1 MSRAGGDAAAALERA
16 GVETVRRAVE
26 LDVASRFQESLVCYQ
41 EGIDLLLQVVKATKD
56 EVKKQHYRQKIS
68 EYMTRAEDIK
78 KYIEKEKQ
86 DGKYHKQIKIDEN
99 ATGFS
104 YEKLFQ
110 EYLNE
115 IVTEVWVEDPY
126 IRHVHQLYNF
136 LRFCE
141 MLVKGPCKVK
151 TIHLLTSYDEGNGKA
166 QQISGL
172 EEIKQSLR
180 NHGVTLNVS
189 FSSSIHDREIRF
201 NSGWMIKIGRGLD
214 YFKKPQI
221 EDLKKKNHDVRQYVM
236 QLHDRKEV
244 AESQV
249 DSLTCKNDHLRK
261 ELAVINKLSEQLEK
275 QEELL
280 LNTADKELE
289 EAKIQVIL
297 ETEAEKKQ
305 GKSPSR
311 LDTFVKTLEEDRDY
325 YKSEA
330 ENLQKVLRNT
340 SSSPKQKHTCGS
352 MSKRFSAIQGASSD
366 PEVLRILREREEHKS
381 MLEKYERHVAE
392 IQGNIKVLTAE
403 RDKIVILYERAQEEI
418 SRLRR
423 EVIKCPKTTKSTVTA
438 QAILRHVETERDT
451 ALSDFRRMTTERD
464 SLREQ
469 LKISQETAFN
479 EKAHLEQRIEE
490 LETTVQN
497 LDSERLEQMSKL
509 ALMKETAD
517 SLETEM
523 KTLARRALDSETEL
537 SRQKVEC
544 VSLGLLKE
552 KTEQSL
558 SETQQSLAKKKYEL
572 QLTQEKIMLLDE
584 KIDNLS
590 KQSLI
595 QEEEICALKDTIT
608 QLDKEKETLQ
618 DCLKEGKK
626 KIATLE
632 ESLTIKEKKISD
644 FKILISELEHS
655 TKKSAE
661 ALCICEKDITSLHQ
675 QLEETND
682 ELAQTNKSR
691 ESLAQENGRLQE
703 HLSNIK
709 QENQVL
715 HKKLAKYQNELDDVK
730 LKAQDS
736 NKDIV
741 RLKGVLK
748 SKERE
753 NCELLENYHKACEE
767 GESWETKCHQ
777 AEADCSSL
785 RLVLISAESENRRLK
800 ERIESLEIEVEQ
812 NLTTEKAYKSQI
824 STLNK
829 SLLKMEGELQNIQ
842 REKVSILADLTST
855 QELCIKLDAGKELLN
870 RQLTSRAE
878 EVERLQNDC
887 ESSCSEIELLRKQL
901 TNERASLKNL
911 ESLLV
916 SSREKELQS
925 QIAEQERDSEIQLLK
940 EQLALAENKLAVQS
954 WDFTQLR
961 NTTVQ
966 LESELDITKRQLG
979 TERFE
984 RERAVQ
990 ELRLQ
995 NLTTSYQLN
1004 STLRTSSPE
1013 RCHHQ
1018 SPDWSLDRS
1027 LEGDSSF
1034 KDF

>member
-1 MSRAGGDAAAALERA
+1 
-16 GVETVRRAVE
+16 
-26 LDVASRFQESLVCYQ
+26 
-41 EGIDLLLQVVKATKD
+41 
-56 EVKKQHYRQKIS
+56 
-68 EYMTRAEDIK
+68 
-78 KYIEKEKQ
+78 
-86 DGKYHKQIKIDEN
+86 
-99 ATGFS
+99 
-104 YEKLFQ
+104 
-110 EYLNE
+110 
-115 IVTEVWVEDPY
+115 
-126 IRHVHQLYNF
+126 
-136 LRFCE
+136 
-141 MLVKGPCKVK
+141 
-151 TIHLLTSYDEGNGKA
+151 
-166 QQISGL
+166 
-172 EEIKQSLR
+172 
-180 NHGVTLNVS
+180 
-189 FSSSIHDREIRF
+189 
-201 NSGWMIKIGRGLD
+201 
-214 YFKKPQI
+214 
-221 EDLKKKNHDVRQYVM
+221 M

-244 AESQV
+244 SSQV
-249 DSLTCKNDHLRK
+249 DSLTCKNDRLHK
-261 ELAVINKLSEQLEK
+261 EFIVIDKLSEQLEK
-275 QEELL
+275 EELL
-280 LNTADKELE
+280 LNTSDKELE

-297 ETEAEKKQ
+297 EAEAEKKQ

-311 LDTFVKTLEEDRDY
+311 LGIFTETLQEDRDC
-325 YKSEA
+325 YKSEV
-330 ENLQKVLRNT
+330 ENLQKILRNA
-340 SSSPKQKHTCGS
+340 SSSPRQRPSCGS
-352 MSKRFSAIQGASSD
+352 MSKRFSAIQ
-366 PEVLRILREREEHKS
+366 
-381 MLEKYERHVAE
+381 
-392 IQGNIKVLTAE
+392 
-403 RDKIVILYERAQEEI
+403 AQEEI

-423 EVIKCPKTTKSTVTA
+423 EVIKCPKTAKSTVTA
-438 QAILRHVETERDT
+438 QAILRRVETERDT

-509 ALMKETAD
+509 ALMKETVD

-523 KTLARRALDSETEL
+523 TTLARRALDSETEL
-537 SRQKVEC
+537 SRQKVEY
-544 VSLGLLKE
+544 VSLRLLNE

-584 KIDNLS
+584 KIDNFS

-595 QEEEICALKDTIT
+595 QEEEICALKETIT

-618 DCLKEGKK
+618 DCVKEGKK

-632 ESLTIKEKKISD
+632 ESLTIKEKNISD

-675 QLEETND
+675 QLEETSD
-682 ELAQTNKSR
+682 ELAETQKHR

-715 HKKLAKYQNELDDVK
+715 HKKLAQYQNELDDMK

-741 RLKGVLK
+741 RLKGMLK
-748 SKERE
+748 SK
-753 NCELLENYHKACEE
+753 H
-767 GESWETKCHQ
+767 
-777 AEADCSSL
+777 
-785 RLVLISAESENRRLK
+785 
-800 ERIESLEIEVEQ
+800 
-812 NLTTEKAYKSQI
+812 LTTEKAYKSQI

-829 SLLKMEGELQNIQ
+829 SLVKMEGELQNLQ
-842 REKVSILADLTST
+842 REKVSVLADLTST

-870 RQLTSRAE
+870 RQLTSSAE

-887 ESSCSEIELLRKQL
+887 ESSHSEIELLRKQL
-901 TNERASLKNL
+901 ANERASMKNL

-954 WDFTQLR
+954 RDFTQLR

-995 NLTTSYQLN
+995 NLTTSYQLS

-1018 SPDWSLDRS
+1018 SPEWSLDRS
-1027 LEGDSSF
+1027 LEGDSLF

>member
-1 MSRAGGDAAAALERA
+1 
-16 GVETVRRAVE
+16 
-26 LDVASRFQESLVCYQ
+26 
-41 EGIDLLLQVVKATKD
+41 
-56 EVKKQHYRQKIS
+56 
-68 EYMTRAEDIK
+68 
-78 KYIEKEKQ
+78 
-86 DGKYHKQIKIDEN
+86 
-99 ATGFS
+99 
-104 YEKLFQ
+104 
-110 EYLNE
+110 
-115 IVTEVWVEDPY
+115 
-126 IRHVHQLYNF
+126 
-136 LRFCE
+136 
-141 MLVKGPCKVK
+141 
-151 TIHLLTSYDEGNGKA
+151 
-166 QQISGL
+166 
-172 EEIKQSLR
+172 
-180 NHGVTLNVS
+180 
-189 FSSSIHDREIRF
+189 
-201 NSGWMIKIGRGLD
+201 
-214 YFKKPQI
+214 
-221 EDLKKKNHDVRQYVM
+221 M

-777 AEADCSSL
+777 AEADCSSV

-878 EVERLQNDC
+878 EVERLQNVC

-954 WDFTQLR
+954 WGFTQLR

>member
-1 MSRAGGDAAAALERA
+1 
-16 GVETVRRAVE
+16 
-26 LDVASRFQESLVCYQ
+26 
-41 EGIDLLLQVVKATKD
+41 
-56 EVKKQHYRQKIS
+56 
-68 EYMTRAEDIK
+68 
-78 KYIEKEKQ
+78 
-86 DGKYHKQIKIDEN
+86 
-99 ATGFS
+99 
-104 YEKLFQ
+104 
-110 EYLNE
+110 
-115 IVTEVWVEDPY
+115 
-126 IRHVHQLYNF
+126 
-136 LRFCE
+136 
-141 MLVKGPCKVK
+141 
-151 TIHLLTSYDEGNGKA
+151 
-166 QQISGL
+166 
-172 EEIKQSLR
+172 
-180 NHGVTLNVS
+180 
-189 FSSSIHDREIRF
+189 
-201 NSGWMIKIGRGLD
+201 
-214 YFKKPQI
+214 
-221 EDLKKKNHDVRQYVM
+221 M

-249 DSLTCKNDHLRK
+249 DSLTYKNDHLRK
-261 ELAVINKLSEQLEK
+261 ELAVIDKLSEQLEK
-275 QEELL
+275 EKELL

-297 ETEAEKKQ
+297 EAEAEKKQ

-311 LDTFVKTLEEDRDY
+311 LDTFIKTLQEDRDY

-330 ENLQKVLRNT
+330 DNLQKVLRNA
-340 SSSPKQKHTCGS
+340 SSSPKQKPTCGS

-366 PEVLRILREREEHKS
+366 PEVLKILRECEEHKS

-418 SRLRR
+418 SRLRQ

-438 QAILRHVETERDT
+438 QAILRRVETERDT

-469 LKISQETAFN
+469 LKISQGTAFN

-509 ALMKETAD
+509 ALMKETVD

-523 KTLARRALDSETEL
+523 KTLARRTLDSETEL

-558 SETQQSLAKKKYEL
+558 LETQQSLAKKKYEL

-584 KIDNLS
+584 KIDNFS

-595 QEEEICALKDTIT
+595 QEEEICALKKTIT
-608 QLDKEKETLQ
+608 QFDKEKETLQ
-618 DCLKEGKK
+618 DRVKEGKK

-632 ESLTIKEKKISD
+632 ESLMVK
-644 FKILISELEHS
+644 
-655 TKKSAE
+655 
-661 ALCICEKDITSLHQ
+661 
-675 QLEETND
+675 
-682 ELAQTNKSR
+682 
-691 ESLAQENGRLQE
+691 
-703 HLSNIK
+703 
-709 QENQVL
+709 VL

-741 RLKGVLK
+741 RLKGVLM

-777 AEADCSSL
+777 AEADCSSV
-785 RLVLISAESENRRLK
+785 RLALISAESENRRLK
-800 ERIESLEIEVEQ
+800 ERIASLEIEMQQ

-829 SLLKMEGELQNIQ
+829 SLLKMEGELQNLQ

-855 QELCIKLDAGKELLN
+855 RELCIKLDTGKELLN
-870 RQLTSRAE
+870 QQLTSRVE
-878 EVERLQNDC
+878 EVERLQSDC
-887 ESSCSEIELLRKQL
+887 ESSHSEIELLRKQL
-901 TNERASLKNL
+901 TNERASMKNL

-940 EQLALAENKLAVQS
+940 EQLALAENELAVQS
-954 WDFTQLR
+954 RDFTQLR

-995 NLTTSYQLN
+995 NLTTSYQLS

-1027 LEGDSSF
+1027 LEGESSF